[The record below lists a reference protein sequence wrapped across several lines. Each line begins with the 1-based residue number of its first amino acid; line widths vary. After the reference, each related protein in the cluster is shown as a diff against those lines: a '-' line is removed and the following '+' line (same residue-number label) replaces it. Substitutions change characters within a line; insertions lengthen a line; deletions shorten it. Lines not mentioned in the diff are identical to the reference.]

1 MQLNRRTQSFRDRYG
16 TWAVLAGAGE
26 GLGAAFAMDLARR
39 GMNVLLIARREHQ
52 IATVAAEIQSTYE
65 VQARCLA
72 CDLGLAKTISEIE
85 TEVADKEVGVLVY
98 NAAHIPIGCFLDI
111 DASDI
116 EQALAVN
123 VRGPIA
129 LIHSLVPGMQTRQ
142 RGGIVLMSSL
152 AGLQGAHGLV
162 TYSSSKAFNIILG
175 EGLWRELREHGI
187 DVVTCIAGA
196 VRTPGYARYSSRD
209 TPGILDP
216 ETVARQALDAL
227 PNGPRFIPG
236 LTNRFSA
243 QLLTRLLPR
252 KAAIALLA
260 NASHRRD

>member
-1 MQLNRRTQSFRDRYG
+1 MQMSRRKQSFPERYG
-16 TWAVLAGAGE
+16 QWAVVAGAGE
-26 GLGAAFAMDLARR
+26 GLGVAFAMDLARR
-39 GMNVLLIARREHQ
+39 GMNVLLIARREHH
-52 IATVAAEIQSTYE
+52 IDSVAREIEATYKVET
-65 VQARCLA
+65 RCLA
-72 CDLGLAKTISEIE
+72 LDLGSLETISEVE
-85 TEVADKEVGVLVY
+85 MALADKEVGLLVY
-98 NAAHIPIGCFLDI
+98 NAAHIPFGPFLDSEV
-111 DASDI
+111 SDI

-123 VRGPIA
+123 VSGPISLTRA
-129 LIHSLVPGMQTRQ
+129 LVPDMQTRR

-152 AGLQGAHGLV
+152 AGLQGAAGLV

-196 VRTPGYARYSSRD
+196 VRTPRYARYSSRD